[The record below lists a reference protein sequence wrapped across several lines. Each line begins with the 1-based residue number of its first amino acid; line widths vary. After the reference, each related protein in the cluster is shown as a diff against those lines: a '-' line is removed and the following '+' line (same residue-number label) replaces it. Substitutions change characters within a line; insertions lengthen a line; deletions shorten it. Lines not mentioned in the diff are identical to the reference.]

1 MARSQG
7 KDLSEEAILILE
19 GTEKGRGPLGAGG
32 RVRGRVFRQRE
43 QERAGGACV
52 REQPGV
58 RDSPVKPWGP
68 RGLRRAVGMPE
79 GFKEGALPLTFK
91 RRSWDF

>member
-1 MARSQG
+1 MKELRR
-7 KDLSEEAILILE
+7 E
-19 GTEKGRGPLGAGG
+19 GG
-32 RVRGRVFRQRE
+32 RWALVVGLGGRVFRQRE